1 MKVELHPKICNIC
14 GGKVEYTRLQNIYG
28 SYLKYGEK
36 SGFCYHC
43 KSCDATVGTHKNSP
57 KDALGLLADPKMREL
72 RQRNHDMFDKF
83 WKNRQ
88 QRSKFYNKLAEE
100 MGIPPEECHFAWF
113 SIEELE
119 KSYQIMLK
127 WWREKYDK

>member
-1 MKVELHPKICNIC
+1 MKVNVFPKLCNIC
-14 GGKVEYTRLQNIYG
+14 GGKVEYVPLQQVYG
-28 SYLKYGEK
+28 DYLKYGEK

-43 KSCDATVGTHKNSP
+43 KKCGATVGTHKANP
-57 KDALGLLADPKMREL
+57 KEAFGLLANDQMREL
-72 RQRNHDMFDKF
+72 RQRNHAMFDRF
-83 WKNRQ
+83 WKNKQ
-88 QRSKFYNKLAEE
+88 QRTKFYKKLAEE
-100 MGIPPEECHFAWF
+100 MGISFEECHFSWF